1 MDINTAATTERF
13 DVLVVGGGPAGLSA
27 ALYLAR
33 ACRTVAVFDC
43 RRPGRSDWAQTNHNF
58 LGFPDGVTAVEL
70 TRRGR
75 LQAEGFGA
83 RVLDVEVVRLWQE
96 DAVFVAQTRDRSFHG
111 RAVILAPGVRDRWV
125 EFPGWEEFVGKT
137 MHWCIVC
144 DGYEMRG
151 QRVVVVGN
159 DGDAAEEAIQMLA
172 FAESVTL
179 VTNSGALG
187 LDRETVAR
195 LDAQGIRLVVG
206 RIAGARG
213 KEPGVFAALLLDG
226 EEEVA
231 LDHLFSVQGAEPVNA
246 LARSLG
252 AAIDAKGY
260 VGTDGDRRTSAP
272 GVYAAG
278 DVTRRNFHQISAA
291 VHEGAAAACAVNH
304 ELFQKDQEA
313 FAVARG
319 TPTE

>member
-1 MDINTAATTERF
+1 MDINAATTSERF
-13 DVLVVGGGPAGLSA
+13 DVLIVGGGPAGLSA

-70 TRRGR
+70 TNRGR
-75 LQAEGFGA
+75 VQAEGFGA
-83 RVLDVEVVRLWQE
+83 RVLDAEVVRLWQD
-96 DAVFVAQTRDRSFHG
+96 DAGFVAQTRDRVFHG

-151 QRVVVVGN
+151 KRVVVVGN
-159 DGDAAEEAIQMLA
+159 DDDAAEEAIQMLA
-172 FAESVTL
+172 FAETVTL
-179 VTNSGALG
+179 ITNSGALG
-187 LDRETVAR
+187 LTRETVAR

-206 RIAGARG
+206 RIAGARA
-213 KEPGVFAALLLDG
+213 KEPGVFGSLLLDG
-226 EEEVA
+226 DEEIP
-231 LDHLFSVQGAEPVNA
+231 LDHLFSVQGAEPLNA

-260 VGTDGDRRTSAP
+260 VDTDGDGRTSVP
-272 GVYAAG
+272 GLFAAG

-291 VHEGAAAACAVNH
+291 VHEGAAAACAVNY
-304 ELFQKDQEA
+304 ELFRKDQAA
-313 FAVARG
+313 FAVSRG
-319 TPTE
+319 APAE